1 MNFSNRRDIVF
12 LVLAGFFITNAI
24 IAELIGGKLIQFFGL
39 FTQSI
44 GIILWPI
51 IFILTDLIN
60 EHFGKDGVKKLTYIT
75 VGLISFAFIVLSIA
89 INIPATPF
97 SPVNNEVFKTVFG
110 QSQWIIVGSIIAFL
124 ISQLVDVY
132 TFLFFKKITGN
143 KFIWLR
149 ATGSTL
155 ISQLVDTFV
164 VQYIAFVLPSK
175 WTLDEFIT
183 NASYGYAF
191 KLIIAIA
198 LIPLIYVG
206 HALINKFLEKYPCL
220 IEYLGEANSY
230 IKIYFPSEKIFITQ
244 EASRYTA
251 DFLNQEKINNLKKCD
266 KMLKDSVSLLEE
278 DIN

>member
-191 KLIIAIA
+191 KLIIAIV

-206 HALINKFLEKYPCL
+206 HALINKFLEKSKV
-220 IEYLGEANSY
+220 A
-230 IKIYFPSEKIFITQ
+230 TH
-244 EASRYTA
+244 
-251 DFLNQEKINNLKKCD
+251 
-266 KMLKDSVSLLEE
+266 
-278 DIN
+278 

>member
-1 MNFSNRRDIVF
+1 MNFSNRKDIVF

-24 IAELIGGKLIQFFGL
+24 MAELIGGKLIQFFGL

-183 NASYGYAF
+183 NASYGYTF

-206 HALINKFLEKYPCL
+206 HALINKFLEKSKV
-220 IEYLGEANSY
+220 A
-230 IKIYFPSEKIFITQ
+230 TH
-244 EASRYTA
+244 
-251 DFLNQEKINNLKKCD
+251 
-266 KMLKDSVSLLEE
+266 
-278 DIN
+278 

>member
-75 VGLISFAFIVLSIA
+75 VGLISFAFIILSIA

-110 QSQWIIVGSIIAFL
+110 QSQWIIIGSIIAFL

-183 NASYGYAF
+183 NASYGYTF

-206 HALINKFLEKYPCL
+206 HSLINKFLEKSKV
-220 IEYLGEANSY
+220 A
-230 IKIYFPSEKIFITQ
+230 TH
-244 EASRYTA
+244 
-251 DFLNQEKINNLKKCD
+251 
-266 KMLKDSVSLLEE
+266 
-278 DIN
+278 